1 MFTFHHVFYYQQES
15 CNETEH
21 KLFPK
26 ENYAL
31 FLSHVKNTRVEKW
44 FKDKTLSVAENWEDS
59 KLNLLMILKIL

>member
-1 MFTFHHVFYYQQES
+1 MFTFHHVFYYQEES

-44 FKDKTLSVAENWEDS
+44 FKDKTLSVAEN
-59 KLNLLMILKIL
+59 